1 MGLSGESDEE
11 VFKKHQELCNDLNMD
26 KDSANEAW
34 QSYAN
39 IRQNYTLEVS
49 FILVYTCQNNQL

>member
-1 MGLSGESDEE
+1 MGLCGESDEE

-39 IRQNYTLEVS
+39 IRQNYTLEVG
-49 FILVYTCQNNQL
+49 FI